1 MDKKT
6 ETKKVFKAGR
16 SSQPKL
22 KRTNLISLRLTD
34 SEKEDWEAKAL
45 AAGMGKNLS
54 KFIRHCVERDKPK
67 ALSSAYRIYIA
78 PPVPAINEATY
89 AQLGRIGNN
98 INQIAYAI
106 NRAVKM
112 GEPIDFDPRSE
123 IEALKPLLLSVK
135 QILLGMPEHPSES
148 SESEQS
154 APVTSQPEQS
164 NQVVA
169 REGEDSE

>member
-16 SSQPKL
+16 SSQPKP

-54 KFIRHCVERDKPK
+54 KFIRYCVERE
-67 ALSSAYRIYIA
+67 RIYLA
-78 PPVPAINEATY
+78 PPVPAINSATY

-112 GEPIDFDPRSE
+112 GEPIDDVDPRPE

-154 APVTSQPEQS
+154 APVANQPEQS

-169 REGEDSE
+169 REGEDCE